1 MKKGLTQ
8 IMNKEPTQ
16 EQMEVLE
23 HTGNIVVTA
32 KPGSGKTFTVVEKIA
47 NIMPSLPS
55 YQGIIAISFTNKA
68 SDELKRRCKQRGV
81 EPKQSFFGTIDKF
94 YISQIIIPFASHLT
108 CLMPEYEVVNTLK
121 DDPSYS
127 ELNNIN
133 GNLTPEQESLLLSA
147 LSEGKIFLEI
157 SGEIALYILKNVSGA
172 LNYMKARYTHIFID
186 EYQDCGKIQHA
197 IFLLLVDNGLTGIAV
212 GDINQAIY
220 GFSNRF
226 PKYLISLIGQKNFK
240 HIELNKNHRCHPSIS
255 EYSLCLFN
263 ASKEIYEDKR
273 VFRVSV
279 AGNEKNIAE
288 KIDQNLSAIKE
299 KYGVK
304 HNNNVAIL
312 CRNNGIV
319 HLLDSVL
326 KTSHK
331 TFTDTPLDRDN
342 SEWGRLFRDIISA
355 RFDENV
361 FAVDYAE
368 QLFPDELESVKYH
381 KALVLCQR
389 IFTCH
394 RDAISSVESDII
406 DLAQLVYPKKK
417 SKSAIAMLN
426 QVLTDDKLLNS
437 YIPAAENEINL
448 MTLHKSKGLEFNIVF
463 HMDLYKWILPNEY
476 GNAAAQLQ
484 DLNLHYVGVTR
495 AIDVCYLMNGS
506 MRYRSKQ
513 GDFVKAEPSPF
524 LSKTGLSERR
534 RDVTWE

>member
-1 MKKGLTQ
+1 M
-8 IMNKEPTQ
+8 IKEPTQ
-16 EQMEVLE
+16 EQLEVLE
-23 HTGNIVVTA
+23 HAGNIVVTA

-47 NIMPSLPS
+47 NIIPFLPD
-55 YQGIIAISFTNKA
+55 YQGVIAISFTNKA

-108 CLMPEYEVVNTLK
+108 YLMPEYEVVNTLK
-121 DDPSYS
+121 DDSKYS

-133 GNLTPEQESLLLSA
+133 GDFTPEQESLLISA

-157 SGEIALYILKNVSGA
+157 SGEIALYILKNVPGA
-172 LNYMKARYTHIFID
+172 LNYVKARYTHIFID

-226 PKYLISLIGQKNFK
+226 PKYLISLIKQENFK

-263 ASKEIYEDKR
+263 ASKEVYEEKR
-273 VFRVSV
+273 VFKVSV

-288 KIDQNLSAIKE
+288 KIDQYLSPIKE

-312 CRNNGIV
+312 CRNNSIV
-319 HLLDSVL
+319 HLLDTAL
-326 KTSHK
+326 RTPHK
-331 TFTDTPLDRDN
+331 TFTDTPLDRDS
-342 SEWGRLFRDIISA
+342 SEWGRLFRDVLSA

-368 QLFPDELESVKYH
+368 QLFSDELKSGKYH
-381 KALVLCQR
+381 KALTLCQK
-389 IFTCH
+389 IFSCH
-394 RDAISSVESDII
+394 QDDISCAESDII
-406 DLAQLVYPKKK
+406 ALAQLVYPKKK

-426 QVLTDDKLLNS
+426 QVLTDNKLLNS
-437 YIPAAENEINL
+437 YIPAAKNEINL

-463 HMDLYKWILPNEY
+463 HMDLYRWILPNER
-476 GNAAAQLQ
+476 GSVATQLQ

-495 AIDVCYLMNGS
+495 AIDACYLMNGS
-506 MRYRSKQ
+506 ERYSSNQ
-513 GDFVKAEPSPF
+513 GKYVKAVPSPF
-524 LSKTGLSERR
+524 LFKPGLSERR
-534 RDVTWE
+534 YDVAW

>member
-1 MKKGLTQ
+1 
-8 IMNKEPTQ
+8 MNKEPTQ

-220 GFSNRF
+220 GFSN
-226 PKYLISLIGQKNFK
+226 
-240 HIELNKNHRCHPSIS
+240 
-255 EYSLCLFN
+255 
-263 ASKEIYEDKR
+263 KR
-273 VFRVSV
+273 
-279 AGNEKNIAE
+279 
-288 KIDQNLSAIKE
+288 
-299 KYGVK
+299 
-304 HNNNVAIL
+304 
-312 CRNNGIV
+312 
-319 HLLDSVL
+319 
-326 KTSHK
+326 
-331 TFTDTPLDRDN
+331 
-342 SEWGRLFRDIISA
+342 
-355 RFDENV
+355 
-361 FAVDYAE
+361 
-368 QLFPDELESVKYH
+368 
-381 KALVLCQR
+381 
-389 IFTCH
+389 
-394 RDAISSVESDII
+394 
-406 DLAQLVYPKKK
+406 DL
-417 SKSAIAMLN
+417 
-426 QVLTDDKLLNS
+426 
-437 YIPAAENEINL
+437 
-448 MTLHKSKGLEFNIVF
+448 
-463 HMDLYKWILPNEY
+463 
-476 GNAAAQLQ
+476 
-484 DLNLHYVGVTR
+484 
-495 AIDVCYLMNGS
+495 
-506 MRYRSKQ
+506 
-513 GDFVKAEPSPF
+513 
-524 LSKTGLSERR
+524 
-534 RDVTWE
+534 